1 LALCKKGAILPKLKS
16 KEITVLQSYTN
27 WLLKQY
33 KLIVL
38 VVVVCVVALASGTQ
52 RLSFTNDFRI
62 YFSEDNPQLA
72 ALEKMEDTYGKQDT
86 VYFFITAKHGDLF
99 SREHLSLIH
108 DLTEAAWYLP
118 YADRVNSITNFQYT
132 EAKGDE
138 LTTGYILRDKA
149 NLTDDKISWIKR
161 TVLAEP
167 TLVDH
172 VISEDGSATGV
183 VARLRLPDDKA
194 KAPDETVKAARK
206 LLADMRTTYP
216 NATIT
221 IGGSATAGV
230 VLGEAV
236 GQDMEHLVGLS
247 YGILVVGLLLL
258 LRSFVGMLVTVLLVT
273 FSIAATMGTYGWFGV
288 TLTPVAGWVPSVVMT
303 IAVADSVHILITYF
317 HNLDRGMDRRDAIRE
332 AMRINVNPVFV
343 TSLTTIIGVLCL
355 NFSDSPPYRDLG
367 NMVAL
372 GVFYAWVLSMTML
385 PAILAWL
392 KIGKRR
398 PSDFKIKL
406 IDSVAN
412 FVIKRRRVLLV
423 VMGLWSVIAASF
435 IPRNQLTERWH
446 EYFDDTFEQRQTI
459 EQIDKRLTGV
469 HSIRYLLDTGE
480 DNGIHDPKYLHTLEA
495 FADWYRQ
502 QPGVAF
508 VESIVDVQKRLNKNM
523 HGGDPA
529 WYKLPDS
536 RELAAQYFLLYE
548 IGLPRE
554 LSLDD
559 TVNFNRSGSLFRVL
573 IHKTHSEAILDLDNR
588 ARQWLQQNAAHIQFS
603 EGTGI
608 DIIFGYINHRNIQ
621 QLLKGTLLA
630 LVLIS
635 FVLIIALRSVRL
647 GLISLVPNLIPAALA
662 YGTWGLF
669 VGRVDLS
676 ASIVI
681 CMSLGIVVDDTVHF
695 LSKYLRARREQH
707 LNIEEGI
714 RYAFHTVGVALTITT
729 IVLVAGFLVLVASHF
744 SPTWIS
750 GLLLSITLSYALL
763 ADFFFLPPLL
773 MILDRRGY
781 AK

>member
-1 LALCKKGAILPKLKS
+1 
-16 KEITVLQSYTN
+16 
-27 WLLKQY
+27 
-33 KLIVL
+33 
-38 VVVVCVVALASGTQ
+38 
-52 RLSFTNDFRI
+52 
-62 YFSEDNPQLA
+62 
-72 ALEKMEDTYGKQDT
+72 
-86 VYFFITAKHGDLF
+86 
-99 SREHLSLIH
+99 
-108 DLTEAAWYLP
+108 
-118 YADRVNSITNFQYT
+118 
-132 EAKGDE
+132 
-138 LTTGYILRDKA
+138 
-149 NLTDDKISWIKR
+149 
-161 TVLAEP
+161 
-167 TLVDH
+167 
-172 VISEDGSATGV
+172 
-183 VARLRLPDDKA
+183 
-194 KAPDETVKAARK
+194 
-206 LLADMRTTYP
+206 
-216 NATIT
+216 
-221 IGGSATAGV
+221 
-230 VLGEAV
+230 
-236 GQDMEHLVGLS
+236 
-247 YGILVVGLLLL
+247 
-258 LRSFVGMLVTVLLVT
+258 
-273 FSIAATMGTYGWFGV
+273 
-288 TLTPVAGWVPSVVMT
+288 
-303 IAVADSVHILITYF
+303 
-317 HNLDRGMDRRDAIRE
+317 
-332 AMRINVNPVFV
+332 
-343 TSLTTIIGVLCL
+343 
-355 NFSDSPPYRDLG
+355 
-367 NMVAL
+367 MVAL

-398 PSDFKIKL
+398 PSDFKFRM
-406 IDSVAN
+406 IDNVAS
-412 FVIKRRRVLLV
+412 FVIKRRQVLLV
-423 VMGLWSVIAASF
+423 VMGLWSVVAASF

-446 EYFDDTFEQRQTI
+446 EYFDDTFEQRNTI

-480 DNGIHDPKYLHTLEA
+480 DNGIHDPKYLQTLEA

-588 ARQWLQQNAAHIQFS
+588 ARQWLQQNAANIQFS

-635 FVLIIALRSVRL
+635 FVLIFALRSVRL
-647 GLISLVPNLIPAALA
+647 GLISLIPNLIPAALA

-669 VGRVDLS
+669 IGRIDLS

-744 SPTWIS
+744 SPTWVS
-750 GLLLSITLSYALL
+750 GLLLAITLSYALL